1 MIVYLSDPKC
11 STRELLN
18 LINNFSKVSG
28 YKINS
33 NIAVA
38 SLSSMDKQDEKEN
51 NEFTH
56 FTIVPNNIKY
66 LGASLTKQVNEM
78 YDKKVKYLKKEIEEV
93 LGR

>member
-1 MIVYLSDPKC
+1 MGDDSPKS

-33 NIAVA
+33 NIPGA
-38 SLSSMDKQDEKEN
+38 SLSSMDKQAKKEN
-51 NEFTH
+51 NEITH

-66 LGASLTKQVNEM
+66 LGVRLTKQVNDL
-78 YDKKVKYLKKEIEEV
+78 YDKKVKYLKKEIEED
-93 LGR
+93 LRR